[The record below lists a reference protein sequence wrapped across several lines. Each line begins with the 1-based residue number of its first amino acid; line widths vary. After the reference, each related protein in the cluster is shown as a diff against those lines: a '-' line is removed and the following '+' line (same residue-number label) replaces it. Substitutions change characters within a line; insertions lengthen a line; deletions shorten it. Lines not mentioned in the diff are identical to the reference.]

1 MSRLDRITSNPEIC
15 HGQPT
20 VRGLR
25 YPVENLLELLAAGM
39 TIDEIIGDHPD
50 LERDDLLAALEFG
63 ALASGERRVGSE
75 VPDLVQQLLGE
86 AGEQDSSKADASTS
100 TGRAGP
106 SGKLLARALSKA
118 RPTRGDDTSVIG
130 GGSRATRPEIE
141 ALIAR
146 DVAER
151 AAEPE

>member
-25 YPVENLLELLAAGM
+25 YPVENLLELLAAEM
-39 TIDEIIGDHPD
+39 TIDEIIEDHPD

-63 ALASGERRVGSE
+63 ALAAGQRRVGTA
-75 VPDLVQQLLGE
+75 VPELAQQLLVE
-86 AGEQDSSKADASTS
+86 ASEQDSSEADASTS
-100 TGRAGP
+100 TGSARP
-106 SGKLLARALSKA
+106 SGKFLARALSNA
-118 RPTRGDDTSVIG
+118 RPTRGDDTSVIRG
-130 GGSRATRPEIE
+130 GTRATQPEIE
-141 ALIAR
+141 AVIAR
-146 DVAER
+146 DIAER